1 MIEKGRISALQMAII
16 MHPTISATAILIVPS
31 ITGKFAKQDLWLSPI
46 WALFAG
52 FLTIYL
58 AYQLNKHFPKQTVIQ
73 YSEEILGVIPGKVIG
88 FLYLF
93 FYVFITGIML
103 REYGEFVVG
112 NFLMTTPLIVVI
124 ISMTIVCALA
134 VHGGLEVIAR
144 TAQFFLPIVLAVLL
158 FIAIIMIPDLQLKHM
173 FPIMEKGL
181 MPSIKGAV
189 TPSGWFSEFFLL
201 SFLFPFLLE
210 REKGFKWG
218 MISAFLV
225 MLMLVITNFYALFL
239 FGDITDMSI
248 YPVMSVTKYISIA
261 DFLQHVESIVMAIW
275 IPGVFIKISVFYYV
289 IVIGTAQWLNLSD
302 YRPLVLPIGFLLVVF
317 SIWSIHSLMELID
330 VLMNLWSM
338 FWLYHLLI
346 PALLLFIT
354 FIRKGMVGKREERN
368 NKKMLSGK
376 R

>member
-1 MIEKGRISALQMAII
+1 MEKGRISALQMAII
-16 MHPTISATAILIVPS
+16 MHPTIIATATLIVPY
-31 ITGKFAKQDLWLSPI
+31 ITGKYAKQDLWLSPI
-46 WALFAG
+46 WSSFAG

-58 AYQLNKHFPKQTVIQ
+58 AYQLNKHYPKKTVIQ

-112 NFLMTTPLIVVI
+112 NFLIKTPLIVVI
-124 ISMTIVCALA
+124 ISMTFVCALA

-144 TAQFFLPIVLAVLL
+144 TAQIFLPIVLAILL
-158 FIAIIMIPDLQLKHM
+158 FIAILLIPDLQLKHM
-173 FPIMEKGL
+173 FPVMEKGL

-189 TPSGWFSEFFLL
+189 IPSSWFSEFFLL
-201 SFLFPFLLE
+201 SFLFPFLLD

-239 FGDITDMSI
+239 FGGITDMFI
-248 YPVMSVTKYISIA
+248 YPVMSATKYISVA

-275 IPGVFIKISVFYYV
+275 IPGVFIKISVFYYAT
-289 IVIGTAQWLNLSD
+289 VIGTAQWLNLSD
-302 YRPLVLPIGFLLVVF
+302 YRPLVLPFGFLLVVF
-317 SIWSIHSLMELID
+317 SIWSIQSLMELIE
-330 VLMNLWSM
+330 VLINMWSM
-338 FWLYHLLI
+338 FWIYHLLI
-346 PALLLFIT
+346 PFLLLFIT
-354 FIRKGMVGKREERN
+354 FIRKRMVGKREERN
-368 NKKMLSGK
+368 NKKMLSDE